1 MLTFVGKHSS
11 FYPKGVSLFLAF
23 QENYIFIDSS
33 KDLNVLDINTE
44 NYTFAISLTL
54 LYKFGN
60 AWIKDLTVA

>member
-44 NYTFAISLTL
+44 N
-54 LYKFGN
+54 
-60 AWIKDLTVA
+60 